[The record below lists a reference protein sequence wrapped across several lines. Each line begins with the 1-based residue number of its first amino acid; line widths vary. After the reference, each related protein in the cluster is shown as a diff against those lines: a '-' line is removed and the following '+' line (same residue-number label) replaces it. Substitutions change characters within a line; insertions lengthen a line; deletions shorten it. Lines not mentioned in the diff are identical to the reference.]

1 MRRFILGV
9 VGLVFLAM
17 AAALAFASYWPQS
30 KQERTTG
37 GVLTTQAEAA
47 ALNTAP
53 GLQPNLGVM
62 VDGDLSGTNNI
73 GEPHLSEEAMTDVAS
88 LDQHEIAAAPEM
100 GFQPGATTNVVI
112 GESTEVEVAPL
123 DIQAAA
129 APIDGQGGVNA
140 SGVYEQ
146 RVVEMEWPEKFRV
159 GGSGAVRITL
169 KTLAD
174 GSLQPV
180 AEIADNAVLAT
191 PIVLSDLYDTHTA
204 TVSAQLSA
212 PDFDVD
218 DLANP
223 SQPLTRGGEVEWR
236 WTLKAKDSG
245 KQIMVLSINIV
256 WTPKPGTG
264 GTPLAMN
271 IWGNSVQ
278 VESSYVFGGLTVPQ
292 ASIFASVLGVIGF
305 INQVPF
311 LETILSRLLFG
322 RRRRRTNNQRSSR
335 SRSRR

>member
-1 MRRFILGV
+1 MRRFVLSV
-9 VGLVFLAM
+9 VGLLFLAV
-17 AAALAFASYWPQS
+17 AAALAVSAYWPQS
-30 KQERTTG
+30 KVERTSG
-37 GVLTTQAEAA
+37 GVLTTQTEMQGISPDF
-47 ALNTAP
+47 AP
-53 GLQPNLGVM
+53 DLEVM
-62 VDGDLSGTNNI
+62 VDGELSSTNVI
-73 GEPHLSEEAMTDVAS
+73 GEAQIGSAAINDVAS
-88 LDQHEIAAAPEM
+88 LDQHEMAAAPEM

-123 DIQAAA
+123 AIQSETSAS
-129 APIDGQGGVNA
+129 PDGQGGVNV
-140 SGVYEQ
+140 SGKYEQ

-191 PIVLSDLYDTHTA
+191 PIVLTDYYDTHTA

-212 PDFDVD
+212 PDFEIE
-218 DLANP
+218 DLSNAA
-223 SQPLTRGGEVEWR
+223 QPLSRGGEAEWR
-236 WTLKAKDSG
+236 WTLKAKSSG
-245 KQIMVLSINIV
+245 KQIMVLTININ
-256 WTPKPGTG
+256 WTPLPGTN
-264 GTPLAMN
+264 GTPVTAT

-278 VESSYVFGGLTVPQ
+278 VEASYVFGGLTVPQ

-311 LETILSRLLFG
+311 LEKFLEYLLFG
-322 RRRRRTNNQRSSR
+322 RRRRRTTNQRN